1 MPDAPA
7 PQGSIANADALEAFR
22 QAGEKAA
29 VETQATFAH
38 ELGVPFGDH
47 PRQVTDFYY
56 PNVEPSGP
64 VLVFIHGGGFTGGTP
79 RSVGH
84 YGRHFLDAG
93 VIYAAVSYRVLPE
106 TQVEG
111 SADDVEAGLQAL
123 VERVTEHGGDP
134 GQIYLGGHSAGA
146 TLAAYVGLRPTL
158 PDDFLKGLLLISG
171 SYRFEGRDQSRYDL
185 ESPRHVPNLV
195 DHIAHVPG
203 HTIVVGGDADFPNV
217 LPDAAALADAL
228 RARGGSVESFVEP
241 NADHF
246 DANRSIITGSGPVYE
261 ATRVMLKI

>member
-1 MPDAPA
+1 MPEAPT
-7 PQGSIANADALEAFR
+7 PQGSNASADALEAFR

-29 VETQATFAH
+29 SETQARFTH
-38 ELGVPFGDH
+38 ELGMPFGEH
-47 PRQVTDFYY
+47 PRQAMDLYY
-56 PNVEPSGP
+56 PNVAPQGP
-64 VLVFIHGGGFTGGTP
+64 VLVFLHGGAFQGGTP

-93 VIYAAVSYRVLPE
+93 VIYAAISYRVLPE
-106 TQVEG
+106 TRIEG
-111 SADDVEAGLQAL
+111 SCDDVEAGLQAL
-123 VERVTEHGGDP
+123 VGHVTDHGGDP

-146 TLAAYVGLRPTL
+146 TLAAYVGLQPRL

-217 LPDAAALADAL
+217 LPDAAALAEAL
-228 RARGGSVESFVEP
+228 RARGGSVESFIEP

-246 DANRSIITGSGPVYE
+246 DANRSIITGAGPVFE
-261 ATRVMLKI
+261 ATKVMLKI